1 MNKNPWIAAILNFF
15 LAGPGYIYNGR
26 RRLFG
31 VALTIGAVALT
42 YVELNL
48 QTAAPDLFVVMFATV
63 FLLNTFFA
71 IDGWQE
77 AKAVNANETLAYL

>member
-1 MNKNPWIAAILNFF
+1 MNKNPWIAAVLNFI

-26 RRLFG
+26 RPLFG
-31 VALTIGAVALT
+31 VALTIGAIALT

-48 QTAAPDLFVVMFATV
+48 QTAAPHLFPVMFAAV

-71 IDGWQE
+71 IDGWNE
-77 AKAVNANETLAYL
+77 AKSISRMEAAA